1 MSDPI
6 DYEKDEFAGEKPA
19 EAGGSFGRAVTALL
33 QNLPSPA
40 SIAETILA
48 GHRAKQAAESP
59 NRHNQW
65 REDARLK
72 LASLIWT
79 DSAGQRRGIRWTVDC
94 EGYFQLLTR
103 IAGLRR
109 PENGE
114 DITGTDLD
122 TYIFLWLAL
131 HGREVWFRVDP
142 VYGRALKDNA
152 DWWLETILEWADNE
166 FSIGDPDRLDRRASA
181 DLIRADVLRL
191 SYSSRAEPLPET
203 DAPEEEDAPG
213 N

>member
-6 DYEKDEFAGEKPA
+6 DYEKDEFAGEAPP
-19 EAGGSFGRAVTALL
+19 EPRPGLG
-33 QNLPSPA
+33 
-40 SIAETILA
+40 ETILRAAASLGADIIA
-48 GHRAKQAAESP
+48 GQQARQAAEAP

-72 LASLIWT
+72 LQSLVWT
-79 DSAGQRRGIRWTVDC
+79 DSTGQRRAIRWTVDC
-94 EGYFQLLTR
+94 ESYFQLLTR
-103 IAGLRR
+103 VAGLRR

-114 DITGTDLD
+114 DIVGIDLE

-142 VYGRALKDNA
+142 QYGRALKDNA
-152 DWWLETILEWADNE
+152 DWWLETILEWAENE
-166 FSIGDPDRLDRRASA
+166 FSIGDPDRLERRAAA
-181 DLIRADVLRL
+181 DIIRAQVLNL
-191 SYSSRAEPLPET
+191 SYSSRAEPLPEA
-203 DAPEEEDAPG
+203 DAPEDDEPG

>member
-1 MSDPI
+1 MSEI
-6 DYEKDEFAGEKPA
+6 DYEKDEFAGEKPPEPRTGGVG
-19 EAGGSFGRAVTALL
+19 EAILRTV
-33 QNLPSPA
+33 A
-40 SIAETILA
+40 SLAGEILA
-48 GHRAKQAAESP
+48 GQQAKQEAAAP

-72 LASLIWT
+72 LQSLIWT
-79 DSAGQRRGIRWTVDC
+79 DSTGERRAIRWTVGC

-131 HGREVWFRVDP
+131 HGQSVWFRVDP
-142 VYGRALKDNA
+142 KYGQALKDNP
-152 DWWLETILEWADNE
+152 DLWLETILEWADDE
-166 FSIGDPDRLDRRASA
+166 FSIGDPDRLERRASA